1 MKSQPSVLE
10 ILQSR
15 KLAALLFLGF
25 SSGLPLFLTSRTL
38 QAWLTEEQLSMTAVG
53 FFSLVSLPYSL
64 KFLWSPLLDWLVP
77 PFLDR
82 RRGWLL
88 ITQVGLLIA
97 IAAMAFQNPKTAL
110 QLMAINAV
118 TIAFLSASQDIVGD
132 AYRTDI
138 LNPLEL
144 GIGASSWVLG
154 YRLAILATSAGAFWL
169 ADSLP
174 WPTVYGIMAGLM
186 LVGIVTTF
194 LAPNQNQGRDS
205 APVAPPSL
213 IDAVYRPFVD
223 FFQRYNWM
231 GGLIL
236 LFVLVYK
243 LSDSLAGNMA
253 TPFLIQLGFDKG
265 QIGTIQGGVGFFATT
280 LGVVGGGVILTKLGL
295 YRGLWLFGGLQ
306 ALSNL
311 GYLILANAG
320 KNANLLIGVI
330 CVENISAGLVTAAF
344 LAYLMSLCS
353 PRFSA
358 TQFALLSSLMAT
370 TNNLLAAPAGI
381 IVDKTNWP
389 TFFLITIL
397 ASIPAYLLLPVVAPW
412 NGRPQPIEPEAPMD
426 TPPSL

>member
-53 FFSLVSLPYSL
+53 FSGLISLPYSL
-64 KFLWSPLLDWLVP
+64 KFLWSPLLDWFVP

-88 ITQVGLLIA
+88 ITQIGLLIA

-110 QLMAINAV
+110 QLMVINAV
-118 TIAFLSASQDIVGD
+118 AIAFLSASQDIVGD

-144 GIGASSWVLG
+144 GIGASTWVLG
-154 YRLAILATSAGAFWL
+154 YRIAILATSAGAFWL
-169 ADSLP
+169 AAFLP
-174 WPTVYGIMAGLM
+174 WPRVYGIMAGLM
-186 LVGIVTTF
+186 LVGIVTSF
-194 LAPNQNQGRDS
+194 WAPNQNQAGNGT
-205 APVAPPSL
+205 PVAPPSF

-223 FFQRYNWM
+223 FFQRYNWR
-231 GGLIL
+231 GSLIL

-243 LSDSLAGNMA
+243 LSDALAGNMA

-320 KNANLLIGVI
+320 KNANLLIGVM

-370 TNNLLAAPAGI
+370 TNTILAAPAGI
-381 IVDKTNWP
+381 IVDQTNWP